1 MPKVGANNSYTEPIF
16 IVGMPRSGT
25 TLLQGILCN
34 SKKYFPMP
42 ETHFFSRVAY
52 GLPEKN
58 LSRENRE
65 QMGRIL
71 KRKSKISVDENVWQR
86 FQTQKEIF
94 EYLIGGF
101 NKHRKGTFLEKT
113 PRHVYFYSQILKH
126 YPDAKFI
133 CMIRE
138 PRNTVS
144 SLLTMSRKRQK
155 SVIRISLFYNKIANA
170 IIKIM
175 HNRNVLVVKYEN
187 LVNQPDQALKNICQF
202 IHLPFDSKLIQTVA
216 APAEIISEHEAWKNK
231 NVDIKTIQQ
240 NDTERWREV
249 FSEDQASLVSF
260 VTKSYASK
268 FDYLPVYSPLAVA
281 WGMMRDLTKFLTP
294 REFKKAFSKY
304 HG

>member
-1 MPKVGANNSYTEPIF
+1 MSTVATNNSYTEPVF

-34 SKKYFPMP
+34 SRKYFPMP

-52 GLPEKN
+52 GLPEN
-58 LSRENRE
+58 NFSREDRE

-71 KRKSKISVDENVWQR
+71 KRKSKISVDKNVWQG

-94 EYLIGGF
+94 EYLIGTF
-101 NKHRKGTFLEKT
+101 NKQDKGTFLEKT

-144 SLLTMSRKRQK
+144 SLLTMSQKRQK
-155 SVIRISLFYNKIANA
+155 SVIRISLFYNKISNA

-175 HNRNVLVVKYEN
+175 HNHNVLVVKYEN
-187 LVNQPDQALKNICQF
+187 LVNQSDQVLKVICQF
-202 IHLPFDSKLIQTVA
+202 IQLPFDSKLVQTVA
-216 APAEIISEHEAWKNK
+216 APAEIISAHEVWKNK
-231 NVDIKTIQQ
+231 NIDFKTIQQ

-249 FSEDQASLVSF
+249 FSEDLASLVSF

-268 FDYLPVYSPLAVA
+268 FDYLPVYHPLAVA
-281 WGMMRDLTKFLTP
+281 RGMMQDLSKFLTP